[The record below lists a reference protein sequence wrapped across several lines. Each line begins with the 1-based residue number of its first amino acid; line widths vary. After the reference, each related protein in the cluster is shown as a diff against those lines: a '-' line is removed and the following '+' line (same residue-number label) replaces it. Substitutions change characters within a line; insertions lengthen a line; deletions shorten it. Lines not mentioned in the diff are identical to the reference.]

1 MEIHQVN
8 GKQGLQW
15 IISGFY
21 LFMKAPLAWIVTC
34 FTLIIIAI
42 GVSLLPFIGKFIFTL
57 ISPIFLAGVM
67 MGCKDME
74 RGRPLQIM
82 HLFSAFR
89 INTASLVTVGGV
101 YLIGQV
107 LILGLVMLI
116 GGSQMTDMLLYGKRV
131 DESELM
137 DVMSSFLTSSLIA
150 LALSI
155 PLMMASWFS
164 PLLIVFHDA
173 PPVAALQRSFF
184 ACLKNFIPFQVYG
197 IAFILLT
204 LLSMATY
211 GLGFIVLIPVM
222 FTSIYVS
229 YKDIFLAEPL
239 RIQGNESNSENSET
253 DRDNQQHHTTS
264 HENGI
269 QQQNTAVQGDQ
280 SQWSETNT
288 QCAFCNASIQKDQAV
303 ADQGKFFCSEEHHKQ
318 YLSMQKPEN

>member
-21 LFMKAPLAWIVTC
+21 LFLKAPLAWIVTC

-89 INTASLVTVGGV
+89 INTASLVTVGGI

-116 GGSQMTDMLLYGKRV
+116 GGAQMTDMLLYGKRV

-164 PLLIVFHDA
+164 PLLIVFHDI
-173 PPVAALQRSFF
+173 PPVVALQRSFF

-197 IAFILLT
+197 IVFILLS

-211 GLGFIVLIPVM
+211 GLGFIALIPVM
-222 FTSIYVS
+222 FTSIYAS

-239 RIQGNESNSENSET
+239 RIRDSESDSEYPET
-253 DRDNQQHHTTS
+253 DRNNQQQDATT
-264 HENGI
+264 
-269 QQQNTAVQGDQ
+269 QNDH
-280 SQWSETNT
+280 SQASETST
-288 QCAFCNASIQKDQAV
+288 QCAFCNAVIRKDEAIAV
-303 ADQGKFFCSEEHHKQ
+303 QDKFYCSEEHYKQ
-318 YLSMQKPEN
+318 HLSAQKPEN

>member
-21 LFMKAPLAWIVTC
+21 LFLKAPLVWIVTC

-89 INTASLVTVGGV
+89 INTASLVTVGGI

-116 GGSQMTDMLLYGKRV
+116 GGTQMTDMLLYGKRV

-164 PLLIVFHDA
+164 PLLIVFHDI
-173 PPVAALQRSFF
+173 PPVVALQRSFF

-197 IAFILLT
+197 IVFILLS

-211 GLGFIVLIPVM
+211 GLGFIALIPVM
-222 FTSIYVS
+222 FTSIYAS

-239 RIQGNESNSENSET
+239 RIRDSESDSEYPET
-253 DRDNQQHHTTS
+253 DRNNQQQDTTT
-264 HENGI
+264 
-269 QQQNTAVQGDQ
+269 QNDR
-280 SQWSETNT
+280 SQASETST
-288 QCAFCNASIQKDQAV
+288 QCAFCHAVIRKDEAV
-303 ADQGKFFCSEEHHKQ
+303 SGQDKFYCSEEHYKQ
-318 YLSMQKPEN
+318 HLSAQKPEN